1 MKKLLLLI
9 FIISTTVT
17 TVSAQKKEDTITLA
31 PHVDPNA
38 PRTEPEFPG
47 GKAAFLNY
55 MRLGLE
61 EINPKRGKV
70 IMSFVVEK
78 DGSLGNIEILEGK
91 SKKTNAR
98 IIELLNNCLKWKP
111 GTLNGEPVRVG
122 FRIPITIN

>member
-1 MKKLLLLI
+1 MKYLLI
-9 FIISTTVT
+9 VFLIITANTI
-17 TVSAQKKEDTITLA
+17 VSAQQKKEDTITLA

-38 PRTEPEFPG
+38 PRTDAEFPG

-91 SKKTNAR
+91 NKKTNAR